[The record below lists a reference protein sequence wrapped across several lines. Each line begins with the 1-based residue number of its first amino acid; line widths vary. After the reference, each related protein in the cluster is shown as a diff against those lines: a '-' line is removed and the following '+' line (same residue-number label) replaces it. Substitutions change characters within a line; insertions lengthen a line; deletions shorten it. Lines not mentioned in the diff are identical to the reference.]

1 MDDVNM
7 ADTFWVGPEAD
18 PEAPDA
24 VHALVRQPL
33 CQTGDAGS
41 ALPGLC
47 RIAGAACTNLQ
58 TCNRK
63 RGMQVAP
70 MCRTLACHLPAHSI
84 FETFAAPK
92 CAGAPRSHR

>member
-1 MDDVNM
+1 M

-63 RGMQVAP
+63 RGMQGRPNVQDPCMSLTGAQHLRDF
-70 MCRTLACHLPAHSI
+70 CRAQMRRCTQVPQVRC
-84 FETFAAPK
+84 
-92 CAGAPRSHR
+92 